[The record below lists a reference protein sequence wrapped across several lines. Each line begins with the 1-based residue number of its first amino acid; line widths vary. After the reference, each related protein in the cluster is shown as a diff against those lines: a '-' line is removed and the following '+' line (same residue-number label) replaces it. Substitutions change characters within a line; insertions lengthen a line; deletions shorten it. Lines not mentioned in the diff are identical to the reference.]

1 LLILYFYAGTEIG
14 ALSQLKQELLQM
26 IAKYTKVDEDKINS
40 QVESDN
46 NISVLLE
53 LGIVLHDCNR

>member
-1 LLILYFYAGTEIG
+1 LLILHFYAGTEIG

-26 IAKYTKVDEDKINS
+26 ITKYTKVDEDKINS